1 VSENDEGDIWE
12 HVGAIIKGL
21 FGHWRETRARRLWIG
36 VALIALGLV
45 FWLLIAPSIFGLSG
59 ETGGF
64 VSFMNW
70 LGFSCTL
77 LGIVMF
83 FCGVGELV

>member
-1 VSENDEGDIWE
+1 
-12 HVGAIIKGL
+12 
-21 FGHWRETRARRLWIG
+21 